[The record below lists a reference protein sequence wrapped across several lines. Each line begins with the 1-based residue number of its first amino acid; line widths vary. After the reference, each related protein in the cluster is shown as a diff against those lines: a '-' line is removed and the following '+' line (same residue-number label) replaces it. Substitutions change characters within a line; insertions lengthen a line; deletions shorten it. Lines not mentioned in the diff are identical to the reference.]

1 VRTKFFAVLALT
13 CLSTGAL
20 AADLESAPVTKA
32 YAPAVAAVYNWT
44 GFYLGAEVGG
54 GWSRFSAVDPTMPA
68 AGSTTA
74 NASGVLAGGLAGFNY
89 QIGNV
94 VLGAEGSYDWSGISI
109 SQNGAFG
116 GGGGFSATVKNDYVA
131 TAAARVGYAFDRVLF
146 YGKGGAA
153 WTRDKVDASDGLGGT
168 GTGRFNRVGWLA
180 GAGVEYAFLQNW
192 SVKLEYDYMRFG
204 QLNETPTTTGGL
216 AASSALVKLDMQK
229 LLFGVNYRF

>member
-1 VRTKFFAVLALT
+1 MRTKFFAVLALT

-94 VLGAEGSYDWSGISI
+94 VLGLEGSYDWSGISI
-109 SQNGAFG
+109 SQSGAFG

-216 AASSALVKLDMQK
+216 GASSALVKLDMQK